1 MFDWRQLRRWNLD
14 ESRLPSNSV
23 LRYQTLSIWQTY
35 KWYILVGVTALV
47 LQTGLMIGL
56 LVNRAQ
62 RRRAEQARRESE
74 ERRQRAEEDV
84 QRQREQLAH
93 ALRLTTLG
101 ELTASISHELNQP
114 LTAVAA
120 NALAVQKLLES
131 DPKNPDIDEALEDLV
146 SDSIRAS
153 EIIRR
158 LQALFRKKP
167 ATQAVLDLNAVIED
181 VLHLLASDL
190 RHRQVQVYFKRS
202 NSLPKVMGDGIQ
214 LRQVILNLLRNAE
227 DSIAQAGGGTR
238 EIRIV
243 TREAEESRVDIAI
256 SDSGTGVDETELERI
271 FEHFVSTKAEGL
283 GMGLAISRTI
293 VEAHGGRIW
302 AARNEDRGLTM
313 HIHLPAFTQ
322 MQQAEPVRAGAAN
335 A

>member
-1 MFDWRQLRRWNLD
+1 MRG
-14 ESRLPSNSV
+14 RL
-23 LRYQTLSIWQTY
+23 L
-35 KWYILVGVTALV
+35 
-47 LQTGLMIGL
+47 
-56 LVNRAQ
+56 
-62 RRRAEQARRESE
+62 AEQ
-74 ERRQRAEEDV
+74 
-84 QRQREQLAH
+84 
-93 ALRLTTLG
+93 
-101 ELTASISHELNQP
+101 
-114 LTAVAA
+114 
-120 NALAVQKLLES
+120 
-131 DPKNPDIDEALEDLV
+131 
-146 SDSIRAS
+146 
-153 EIIRR
+153 R

-167 ATQAVLDLNAVIED
+167 ATQAVLDLNSVIED

-302 AARNEDRGLTM
+302 ATRNKDRGLTL